1 MPKPVALAVA
11 IVLSAAVPPATASDG
26 LALTPPMGWNSWNK
40 FHCDVNEKVVRDAAD
55 AMVASGMKDAGY
67 QYVVVD
73 DCWQGER
80 DAAGRMVP
88 DPERF
93 PSGMK
98 ALADYVHSKGL
109 KFGLYSD
116 AGDVHLRHAPGQ
128 QGPRGDRRQDA
139 TPSGA
144 STT

>member
-1 MPKPVALAVA
+1 MPKPIALAVA
-11 IVLSAAVPPATASDG
+11 IALGAAAGPAAASDG

-67 QYVVVD
+67 EYVVVD

-88 DPERF
+88 DKERF

-109 KFGLYSD
+109 RFGLYSD
-116 AGDVHLRHAPGQ
+116 AGEFTCATRPAA
-128 QGPRGDRRQDA
+128 RATRRPTRRA
-139 TPSGA
+139 MPSGA